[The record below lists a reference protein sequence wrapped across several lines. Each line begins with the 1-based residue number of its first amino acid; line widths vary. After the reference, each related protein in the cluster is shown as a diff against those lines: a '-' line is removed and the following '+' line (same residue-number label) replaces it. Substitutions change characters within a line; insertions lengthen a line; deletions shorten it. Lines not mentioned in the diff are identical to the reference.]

1 MSYSA
6 VLRSEVSAVFLLCRL
21 LMYLKLRCDLPPKR
35 LVLIS
40 RAHIKLLNIYC
51 SDIQNL
57 IIDRIVII

>member
-40 RAHIKLLNIYC
+40 HIKLLNIYC